1 MFGMCSSEIES
12 QSISEAST
20 KLASKLLHL
29 CFYFPYL
36 TFDFWISW
44 GFTYFKHSE
53 SGCRDCL
60 TLLIKFTI
68 TINMKLG
75 WPLWSVVVSFFPFLD
90 HKQLFTLKGKSKTD
104 KTNSHYVPSIQEEHF
119 LTRKSNLL
127 YLVHSRRI
135 RNNYFISIKGKGKD
149 KTSFSNVHTAQ
160 DEHLLRREPTNLH
173 KK

>member
-1 MFGMCSSEIES
+1 MVSSS
-12 QSISEAST
+12 
-20 KLASKLLHL
+20 
-29 CFYFPYL
+29 
-36 TFDFWISW
+36 
-44 GFTYFKHSE
+44 
-53 SGCRDCL
+53 
-60 TLLIKFTI
+60 
-68 TINMKLG
+68 
-75 WPLWSVVVSFFPFLD
+75 
-90 HKQLFTLKGKSKTD
+90 QLFSLLGSQTTIYLLLKGKSKTD